1 MSESKFF
8 NAWIK
13 RNFKGLSAHTLAQ
26 FLRME
31 GYIHPYV
38 DDLVYV
44 TLFNYATKKDA
55 SEDAVNA
62 FIWTR
67 DLVANCEWL

>member
-1 MSESKFF
+1 MSESRFF
-8 NAWIK
+8 NNWVK
-13 RNFKGLSAHTLAQ
+13 RNFKGLSTHTLAQ
-26 FLRME
+26 FLRLE
-31 GYIHPYV
+31 GYIYPYV

-44 TLFNYATKKDA
+44 TLFNYATKKDTTK
-55 SEDAVNA
+55 DTVNA